1 MNRTGFDELITSIKQ
16 QAPKRVAV
24 VAAADNH
31 TLEALLM
38 AQRDGLVTPILI
50 GDAARVAMCLEELG
64 CPAADACIVD
74 AASQRTPSAVPWS

>member
-24 VAAADNH
+24 VAAA
-31 TLEALLM
+31 
-38 AQRDGLVTPILI
+38 
-50 GDAARVAMCLEELG
+50 RVAMCLEELG

-74 AASQRTPSAVPWS
+74 AANHEDAIRRSLLGGRVC